1 MSVIHF
7 LARLAYPLNSV
18 RRVLRGPLRG
28 FRFVVTPGF
37 GVYYA
42 IGSDALH
49 TNVLTALVK
58 SGSRVF
64 DVGANRGHVSLLLA
78 NAAGPDGQ
86 VLAFEP
92 VEELCRDL
100 NRNLELNRVRNVT
113 VCNTALGETDGEIQF
128 LYSSHASTQGKF
140 ADAEKGLVVQG
151 ATPIRVQQAPLDSY
165 ARQHGFP
172 DFVKIDVEGAAG
184 YVLRGAS
191 ETIARKT
198 AVFFIELHGPEEQQ
212 AVQTL
217 LVEQGYEASDGEG
230 RPVNDAT
237 ISWHSPL
244 ILRPVRVITGR

>member
-1 MSVIHF
+1 MSVIHA
-7 LARLAYPLNSV
+7 LARFAYPLNSV

-28 FRFVVTPGF
+28 FRFVVSPGF

-58 SGSRVF
+58 SGSRIF

-78 NAAGPDGQ
+78 HATGPEGR

-92 VEELCRDL
+92 VEELCGDL

-128 LYSSHASTQGKF
+128 LYSNHASTQGKF

-151 ATPIRVQQAPLDSY
+151 ATLINVKQVPLDSY

-184 YVLRGAS
+184 YVLRGAA
-191 ETIARKT
+191 ETIAKRT
-198 AVFFIELHGPEEQQ
+198 AVFFVELHGPEEQQ

-217 LVEQGYEASDGEG
+217 LIEKGYQASDSAG
-230 RPVNDAT
+230 RPVKDAT
-237 ISWHSPL
+237 IGWHSPL
-244 ILRPVRVITGR
+244 ILRPA